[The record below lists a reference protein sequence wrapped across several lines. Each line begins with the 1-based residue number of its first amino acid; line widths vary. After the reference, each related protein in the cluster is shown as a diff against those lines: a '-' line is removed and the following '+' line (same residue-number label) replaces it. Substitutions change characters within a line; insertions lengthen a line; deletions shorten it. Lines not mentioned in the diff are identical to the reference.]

1 MTATTTRPTRLG
13 DWTPG
18 TPEWRAARANGI
30 GGSEVA
36 AVLGLSPD
44 ESRFSLW
51 HRKAGNVG
59 PVEQSDAMEWGH
71 RLEAAVARKFFDE
84 HPEFSDEG
92 HTSAGTWT
100 HPDRPWQIAN
110 PDRFVYLRRP
120 DGDVDLDSLL
130 EVKTARYGDDWGAE
144 GTDEIPPYYRV
155 QCLWYLDV
163 LGLDRCHVA
172 VLIAGQDYREYL
184 VTYDPAEAEFIRTE
198 VRAFLD
204 TLDAGEAPSIDDHTA
219 TYQTIRELHPDID
232 GTDHELDDHIAA
244 TYIEARNRLAVVTAH
259 EQHAR
264 SLVADAMGDAKTAR
278 WGAHVIARRQARK
291 DGTPYVVA
299 ARNLPDL
306 TGQTNRETP

>member
-1 MTATTTRPTRLG
+1 MTATDAAPVHLG

-18 TPEWRAARANGI
+18 TPEWHAARANGI

-36 AVLGLSPD
+36 AVLGLSPF

-51 HRKAGNVG
+51 HRKAARIG
-59 PVEQSDAMEWGH
+59 PVEVSDAMEWGN
-71 RLEAAVARKFFDE
+71 RLEDAVATKFADE
-84 HPEFSDEG
+84 HPEYQL
-92 HTSAGTWT
+92 TPAGTWT

-110 PDRFVYLRRP
+110 PDRFVSHRGT
-120 DGDVDLDSLL
+120 GDETLL
-130 EVKTARYGDDWGAE
+130 EIKTARYGDDWGAE
-144 GTDEIPPYYRV
+144 GTDEIPIYYRV

-163 LGLDRCHVA
+163 LGYDTCHVA
-172 VLIAGQDYREYL
+172 VLIAGQDYREYQ
-184 VTYDPAEAEFIRTE
+184 VTYDPAEAGLIRAE

-204 TLDAGEAPSIDDHTA
+204 TLDTGERPSIDDHTA
-219 TYQTIRELHPDID
+219 TYQAIRELHPDID
-232 GTDHELDDHIAA
+232 GTDHELDDHIAV
-244 TYIEARNRLAVVTAH
+244 TYVEARNRLATVTAQ

-264 SLVADAMGDAKTAR
+264 SLLADAMGEAKTAR

-306 TGQTNRETP
+306 TGATPNKETNR